1 MRFFIDE
8 NSTIWNI
15 NLETLRTAYPAPV
28 KLSDDLK
35 TIYILSGEKGKE
47 GEVVN
52 EFVLWEN
59 IGALTATT
67 HFANEDFDLD
77 ALRSDLI
84 HQLKIPD
91 EIDWDYFLETAL
103 RARSRAEIEGRNFNL
118 SRVEDE
124 KQQ

>member
-8 NSTIWNI
+8 DSTIWNI
-15 NLETLRTAYPAPV
+15 NLKTLRTAYPAPTKV
-28 KLSDDLK
+28 SADQK
-35 TIYILSGEKGKE
+35 TIYILSREKGKE

-52 EFVLWEN
+52 EFVLWESIASLN
-59 IGALTATT
+59 AIN
-67 HFANEDFDLD
+67 HFANENFDLD
-77 ALRSDLI
+77 SLRSDLI

-118 SRVEDE
+118 SRVEHE
-124 KQQ
+124 